1 MGAPR
6 VPSPPPA
13 QEAAALERPRG
24 LSTPPAHTPQPDQ
37 PWSLP
42 RPRVRARPSVLSWLK
57 LANSSW
63 PAPASPL
70 WLARFMAASAR
81 RPRTPLG
88 GSARSST
95 RAARGSTLHSGS
107 TSGPAGRPARRL
119 SLRGDQLPPHPV
131 PTLVYAPEP
140 GRAARLRGPAHP
152 RVARRRSAQA
162 RCVGPASSPQAS
174 AGVSGRLRMHKGALV
189 GAPARGGEWA
199 GACCLRTASYLVGPE
214 SLIIVLGTL
223 AHRVARRECR
233 TSVLQI

>member
-1 MGAPR
+1 MPR
-6 VPSPPPA
+6 TAAKPTPGDRRKPACTVPS
-13 QEAAALERPRG
+13 QLCERRG
-24 LSTPPAHTPQPDQ
+24 LRTGGWGHPEFHH
-37 PWSLP
+37 LP
-42 RPRVRARPSVLSWLK
+42 RPRRQQRSSGRAGSARPPPIPLSLTEPCPLPRPRARARPYVLSWLK

-88 GSARSST
+88 GSARGST
-95 RAARGSTLHSGS
+95 QAARGSTLHSGS

-152 RVARRRSAQA
+152 RDARRRTGA
-162 RCVGPASSPQAS
+162 GPLRRPRLFA
-174 AGVSGRLRMHKGALV
+174 AGIRGCFRL
-189 GAPARGGEWA
+189 
-199 GACCLRTASYLVGPE
+199 TAH
-214 SLIIVLGTL
+214 
-223 AHRVARRECR
+223 A
-233 TSVLQI
+233 